1 MDRAGL
7 SRVLSFGHRDTGKN
21 GISIRSTVPRAP
33 DEQLDF
39 NLFHEVLF
47 LYLYVPAMG
56 LSKTEVNLRRLL
68 EAAPRQQNK
77 TKLIHVSVT
86 MGTLIDAF
94 LFLHN
99 SGINNA
105 CCLFPVILISKAK
118 LNEYSEKIEALAA
131 KLAAPLVET
140 EEVSHVSEEASSGTH
155 EAANHTSSSSVLRR
169 RTTKVIQE
177 LDKSPTARLESKESR
192 DEAKERDSTEPV
204 KLDAPAIAHIEK
216 HRKLQEDLTD
226 EMVGLARQL
235 KESSLL
241 MNKSLQDTEKASQ
254 FFSFPSFCSAN
265 FILDSTEN
273 AVEHSLASTSRA
285 NKRAMEVYS
294 ESFKTSCFTWIVIF
308 VMTCVFFMV
317 VLLIRVT

>member
-7 SRVLSFGHRDTGKN
+7 GRVLSFGHRDTGKN

-77 TKLIHVSVT
+77 TKLIHVSV
-86 MGTLIDAF
+86 LLRAVCSL
-94 LFLHN
+94 LF
-99 SGINNA
+99 S
-105 CCLFPVILISKAK
+105 K

-155 EAANHTSSSSVLRR
+155 EVANHTSSSSVLRR